1 MYNVS
6 AVQTALFP
14 KKAKYPK
21 SPQSMREE
29 EEVEEMSSED
39 QFMAWAAAFNAGH
52 DNLPEYGEESHEHED
67 LPERG
72 EESRK
77 PDNPPEHSEER

>member
-21 SPQSMREE
+21 SPRSMREE
-29 EEVEEMSSED
+29 EEAEEMSSED

-52 DNLPEYGEESHEHED
+52 DNLPEYGEEN
-67 LPERG
+67 R
-72 EESRK
+72 ESDSQ
-77 PDNPPEHSEER
+77 PGHSEEK